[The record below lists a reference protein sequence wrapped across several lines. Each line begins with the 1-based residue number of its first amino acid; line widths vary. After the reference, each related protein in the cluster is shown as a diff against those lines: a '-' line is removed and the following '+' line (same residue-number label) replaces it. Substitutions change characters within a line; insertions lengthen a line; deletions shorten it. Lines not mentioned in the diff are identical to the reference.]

1 MIFSRSLSISCQNR
15 GTKVLSEKENTS
27 NNGNRRATWLELF
40 YDLVFVVVIFQL
52 AHNLEKDFSLNGFL
66 GFLALFV
73 PVWWSWTGAVFYATR
88 FDTDDLGHRILILLQ
103 MVGAAFL
110 AVYVSDALGN
120 GYVGF
125 ALSYAAIR
133 IILVLE
139 YVRTDISKSFS
150 SATPLIRRYTRGF
163 LCAAI
168 VWIISAFIPPP
179 FRFVLWGIGLV
190 IDFATPITA
199 GRLLSQLAPHISHL
213 PERMGLFT
221 IIVLGESILGVV
233 PEIPNMKFD
242 IYSMLILG
250 FSLSIPFSLW
260 WLYFDSVDGV
270 PIRALREKG
279 RIGVYSLWLFGH
291 FPLVVAITSV
301 GVGLGY
307 IISKAQGL
315 ALSYPEQWLVCGSVA
330 LSLGA
335 QGILHLSSAYY
346 YFYSGSTRNFYVSR
360 RWAIYR
366 IVSAGVILLIPIL
379 SIQMSPF
386 LLVCILAAICV
397 AQIIIDLKQHPYHRR
412 RRVLK

>member
-1 MIFSRSLSISCQNR
+1 L
-15 GTKVLSEKENTS
+15 TEKENTS
-27 NNGNRRATWLELF
+27 TNRTRHATWLELF

-52 AHNLEKDFSLNGFL
+52 AHNLEEDFSLYGFL

-73 PVWWSWTGAVFYATR
+73 PVWWSWTGAAFYATR

-103 MVGAAFL
+103 MVGAAAL
-110 AVYVSDALGN
+110 AVNVSDALGN
-120 GYVGF
+120 DSAGF

-139 YVRTDISKSFS
+139 YVRTGISKSFS
-150 SATPLIRRYTRGF
+150 SATPLIRRYSIGF

-179 FRFVLWGIGLV
+179 FRFVLWAIGLV

-199 GRLLSQLAPHISHL
+199 GRLHSQFAPHISHL
-213 PERMGLFT
+213 PERMGLFI
-221 IIVLGESILGVV
+221 IIVLGESVLEVVAGVQKWG
-233 PEIPNMKFD
+233 EFD

-250 FSLSIPFSLW
+250 LGLSIPFSLW
-260 WLYFDSVDGV
+260 WLYFDNVDGA

-279 RIGVYSLWLFGH
+279 RIGIYSLWLIGH

-307 IISKAQGL
+307 ITSKANGL
-315 ALSYPEQWLVCGSVA
+315 VLSYFEQWLLCGSVA

-335 QGILHLSSAYY
+335 QGVLHLSSAYY
-346 YFYSGSTRNFYVSR
+346 YLYTGSTQDYRASI
-360 RWAIYR
+360 RWATYR
-366 IVSAGVILLIPIL
+366 IISAGMILLIPIL
-379 SIQMSPF
+379 RIPLSPF
-386 LLVCILAAICV
+386 LVVCILAAICI
-397 AQIIIDLKQHPYHRR
+397 AQIVIDLKQHPHHRR

>member
-1 MIFSRSLSISCQNR
+1 MLD
-15 GTKVLSEKENTS
+15 EKENIS
-27 NNGNRRATWLELF
+27 NKANRRATWLELF

-52 AHNLEKDFSLNGFL
+52 ANNLEEDFSLNGFL

-73 PVWWSWTGAVFYATR
+73 PVWLSWTGAVLYATR

-120 GYVGF
+120 GSVGF

-150 SATPLIRRYTRGF
+150 SATPLVRRYSIGY

-168 VWIISAFIPPP
+168 MWIISVFIPPP
-179 FRFVLWGIGLV
+179 FRFILWGIGLV
-190 IDFATPITA
+190 IDFATPITV
-199 GRLLSQLAPHISHL
+199 GRLHSRFAPHISHL

-233 PEIPNMKFD
+233 PGISNMEFG
-242 IYSMLILG
+242 IYSMLILAI
-250 FSLSIPFSLW
+250 SLSIPFSLW
-260 WLYFDSVDGV
+260 WLYFDSVDGA

-291 FPLVVAITSV
+291 FPLVAAITSV

-307 IISKAQGL
+307 IISKASMANGI
-315 ALSYPEQWLVCGSVA
+315 ALSYSEQWLVCGSVA

-335 QGILHLSSAYY
+335 QGVLHMSSAYSY
-346 YFYSGSTRNFYVSR
+346 LYTGSTQDYRTSI
-360 RWAIYR
+360 RWATYR
-366 IVSAGVILLIPIL
+366 IISAGMILLIPVLRIPL
-379 SIQMSPF
+379 SPF
-386 LLVCILAAICV
+386 LLVCILAAICA
-397 AQIIIDLKQHPYHRR
+397 AQIVIDLKQHPYHRR
-412 RRVLK
+412 RQVLK

>member
-1 MIFSRSLSISCQNR
+1 MIFSGGLSNSRQNR
-15 GTKVLSEKENTS
+15 GTKVLSEKENAS
-27 NNGNRRATWLELF
+27 NNNANRRATWLILF

-52 AHNLEKDFSLNGFL
+52 AHYLDENFTLNGFL
-66 GFLALFV
+66 GFIALFI

-103 MVGAAFL
+103 MVGAAFM
-110 AVYVSDALGN
+110 AVYVSDAFGD
-120 GYVGF
+120 GSIGF

-139 YVRTDISKSFS
+139 YLRTSTNKSFS
-150 SATPLIRRYTRGF
+150 SATPLIRRYSIGY

-179 FRFVLWGIGLV
+179 FRFVLWGIGLA

-199 GRLLSQLAPHISHL
+199 GKLHSQFAPHISHL

-233 PEIPNMKFD
+233 PEISNMEFGL
-242 IYSMLILG
+242 YSMLILG
-250 FSLSIPFSLW
+250 ISLSIPFSLW
-260 WLYFDSVDGV
+260 WLYFDSVDGA

-279 RIGVYSLWLFGH
+279 KIGVYSLWLFGH

-307 IISKAQGL
+307 LISKANAL
-315 ALSYPEQWLVCGSVA
+315 TLSYTEKWFVCGSIA

-335 QGILHLSSAYY
+335 QGVLHLSSAYSY
-346 YFYSGSTRNFYVSR
+346 LYTGSTLDYRSSM

-366 IVSAGVILLIPIL
+366 IIPEYL
-379 SIQMSPF
+379 HET
-386 LLVCILAAICV
+386 
-397 AQIIIDLKQHPYHRR
+397 D
-412 RRVLK
+412 

>member
-1 MIFSRSLSISCQNR
+1 L
-15 GTKVLSEKENTS
+15 TEKENTS
-27 NNGNRRATWLELF
+27 TNTNRHATWLELF

-52 AHNLEKDFSLNGFL
+52 AHNLEEDFSLYGFL

-73 PVWWSWTGAVFYATR
+73 PVWWSWTGAAFYATR

-103 MVGAAFL
+103 MVGAAAL
-110 AVYVSDALGN
+110 AVNVSDALGN
-120 GYVGF
+120 DSAGF

-139 YVRTDISKSFS
+139 YVRTGISKSFS
-150 SATPLIRRYTRGF
+150 SATPLIRRYSIGF

-179 FRFVLWGIGLV
+179 FRFVLWAIGLV

-199 GRLLSQLAPHISHL
+199 GRLHSQFAPHVSHL
-213 PERMGLFT
+213 PERMGLFI
-221 IIVLGESILGVV
+221 IIVLGESVLEVVAGVQKWG
-233 PEIPNMKFD
+233 EFN
-242 IYSMLILG
+242 IYSMSILG
-250 FSLSIPFSLW
+250 LGLSIPFSLW
-260 WLYFDSVDGV
+260 WLYFDNVDGA

-279 RIGVYSLWLFGH
+279 RIGIYSLWLIGH

-307 IISKAQGL
+307 ITSKANGL
-315 ALSYPEQWLVCGSVA
+315 ALSYFEQWLLCGSVA

-335 QGILHLSSAYY
+335 QGVLHLSSAYY
-346 YFYSGSTRNFYVSR
+346 YLYTGSTQDYRASI
-360 RWAIYR
+360 RWATYR
-366 IVSAGVILLIPIL
+366 IISAGMILLIPIL
-379 SIQMSPF
+379 RIPLSPF
-386 LLVCILAAICV
+386 LVVCILAAICI
-397 AQIIIDLKQHPYHRR
+397 AQIVIDLKQHPHHRR

>member
-1 MIFSRSLSISCQNR
+1 
-15 GTKVLSEKENTS
+15 LSEKENTS
-27 NNGNRRATWLELF
+27 NNTNRHATWLELF

-52 AHNLEKDFSLNGFL
+52 AHNLEEDFSLYGFL

-88 FDTDDLGHRILILLQ
+88 FDTDDLGHRILVLLQ

-110 AVYVSDALGN
+110 AVTVSDGLGDDS
-120 GYVGF
+120 VGF

-139 YVRTDISKSFS
+139 YVRTGISKSFS
-150 SATPLIRRYTRGF
+150 SANPLIRRYSIGF

-168 VWIISAFIPPP
+168 VWIISVFIPPP
-179 FRFVLWGIGLV
+179 FRFILWAIGLA

-199 GRLLSQLAPHISHL
+199 GRLHSQFAPHISHL

-221 IIVLGESILGVV
+221 IIVLGESVL
-233 PEIPNMKFD
+233 EIIAGLQNREFD

-250 FSLSIPFSLW
+250 LGLSIPFGLW
-260 WLYFDSVDGV
+260 WLYFDSVDGA

-279 RIGVYSLWLFGH
+279 RIGLYLLWLFGH

-301 GVGLGY
+301 GVGLGH
-307 IISKAQGL
+307 ITSSAHEL
-315 ALSYPEQWLVCGSVA
+315 ALPYSEQWLVSGSVA
-330 LSLGA
+330 MSLGA
-335 QGILHLSSAYY
+335 QGVLHLSSAYSY
-346 YFYSGSTRNFYVSR
+346 LSNGSTQNYRASRN
-360 RWAIYR
+360 WATYR
-366 IVSAGVILLIPIL
+366 IISASVALLIPLLRIPL
-379 SIQMSPF
+379 SPF
-386 LLVCILAAICV
+386 LLVCILAAICI
-397 AQIIIDLKQHPYHRR
+397 AQIVLDLKQHPYHRR

>member
-1 MIFSRSLSISCQNR
+1 L
-15 GTKVLSEKENTS
+15 TEKENTS
-27 NNGNRRATWLELF
+27 TNRTRHATWLELF

-52 AHNLEKDFSLNGFL
+52 AHNLEEDFSLYGFL

-73 PVWWSWTGAVFYATR
+73 PVWWSWTGAAFYATR

-103 MVGAAFL
+103 MVGAAAL
-110 AVYVSDALGN
+110 AVNVSDALGN
-120 GYVGF
+120 DSAGF

-139 YVRTDISKSFS
+139 YVRTRIRKSFS
-150 SATPLIRRYTRGF
+150 SATPLIRRYSIGF

-179 FRFVLWGIGLV
+179 FRFVLWAIGLV

-199 GRLLSQLAPHISHL
+199 GRLHSQFAPHISHL
-213 PERMGLFT
+213 PERMGLFI
-221 IIVLGESILGVV
+221 IIVLGESVLEIVAGVQKWG
-233 PEIPNMKFD
+233 EFD

-250 FSLSIPFSLW
+250 LGLSIPFSLW
-260 WLYFDSVDGV
+260 WLYFDNVDGA

-279 RIGVYSLWLFGH
+279 RIGIYSLWLIGH

-307 IISKAQGL
+307 ITSKANGL
-315 ALSYPEQWLVCGSVA
+315 VLSYFEQWLLCGSVA

-335 QGILHLSSAYY
+335 QGVLHLSSAYY
-346 YFYSGSTRNFYVSR
+346 YLYTGSTQDYRASI
-360 RWAIYR
+360 RWAMYR
-366 IVSAGVILLIPIL
+366 IISAGMILLIPIL
-379 SIQMSPF
+379 RIPLSPF
-386 LLVCILAAICV
+386 LVVCNLAAICI
-397 AQIIIDLKQHPYHRR
+397 AQIVIDLKQHPHHRR
-412 RRVLK
+412 RRVLE

>member
-1 MIFSRSLSISCQNR
+1 L
-15 GTKVLSEKENTS
+15 
-27 NNGNRRATWLELF
+27 
-40 YDLVFVVVIFQL
+40 
-52 AHNLEKDFSLNGFL
+52 
-66 GFLALFV
+66 
-73 PVWWSWTGAVFYATR
+73 SWTGAVLYATR

-120 GYVGF
+120 GSVGF

-150 SATPLIRRYTRGF
+150 AATPLVRRYSIGY

-168 VWIISAFIPPP
+168 MWIISVFIPPP
-179 FRFVLWGIGLV
+179 FRFILWGIGLV
-190 IDFATPITA
+190 IDFATPITV
-199 GRLLSQLAPHISHL
+199 GRLHSRFAPHISHL

-233 PEIPNMKFD
+233 PGIPNMEFG
-242 IYSMLILG
+242 IYSMLILAI
-250 FSLSIPFSLW
+250 SLSIPFSLW
-260 WLYFDSVDGV
+260 WLYFDSVDGA

-279 RIGVYSLWLFGH
+279 RIGVYSLWLYGH

-307 IISKAQGL
+307 IISKASIANGL
-315 ALSYPEQWLVCGSVA
+315 ALSYTEQWLVCGSVA

-335 QGILHLSSAYY
+335 QGVLHISSAYSY
-346 YFYSGSTRNFYVSR
+346 LYTGSTQDYRASI
-360 RWAIYR
+360 RWATYR
-366 IVSAGVILLIPIL
+366 IISAGMILLIPIL
-379 SIQMSPF
+379 RIPLSPF
-386 LLVCILAAICV
+386 LLVCILAAICT
-397 AQIIIDLKQHPYHRR
+397 AQIVIDLKQHPYHRR
-412 RRVLK
+412 RQVLK